1 MKNEL
6 ARVEKKSWQGA
17 WEGPETKQS
26 TRAEHRAAGTWSE
39 SMDSCKKYDE
49 AKEESMR

>member
-1 MKNEL
+1 ML
-6 ARVEKKSWQGA
+6 ARVGIKSWQGA

-26 TRAEHRAAGTWSE
+26 TRAEHRAAGTQSE
-39 SMDSCKKYDE
+39 SMESCKKYGE